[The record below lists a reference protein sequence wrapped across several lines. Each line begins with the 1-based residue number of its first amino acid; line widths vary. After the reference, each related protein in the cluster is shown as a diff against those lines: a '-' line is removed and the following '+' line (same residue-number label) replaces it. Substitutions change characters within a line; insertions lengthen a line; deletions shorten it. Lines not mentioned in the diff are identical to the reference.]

1 MISIK
6 LINLNYLYT
15 KEGIIINIVFITVI
29 YQLNVKIYWEEEIGI
44 I

>member
-1 MISIK
+1 MTSIK
-6 LINLNYLYT
+6 LLNINYLDT
-15 KEGIIINIVFITVI
+15 KEGIIINIEFITVI

>member
-1 MISIK
+1 MTSIK
-6 LINLNYLYT
+6 LINLNYLDI